1 VTSRSEEGGSGDFC
15 DDNLNTTSMILC
27 KAGSTFY
34 TSVRQF
40 ALRKLLILD
49 RNESFVANESDCL

>member
-1 VTSRSEEGGSGDFC
+1 MTSHSEEGGGGDSC
-15 DDNLNTTSMILC
+15 DDSLNKTSMILY

-49 RNESFVANESDCL
+49 RNEPF